1 MMTDFLLVNK
11 IAQLIHDDRRQRLL
25 YKKGISL
32 KGNFYSQMSLA
43 DITSASFLAEH
54 QTVTPVNIRFSK
66 VFGRDGAGDTTRD
79 IIGIFA
85 EFDTPTGK
93 FDLLFHNVEL
103 DEHIRTPEAVM
114 ALIEAFSEREKDRV
128 REDAVL
134 WKLAANNPDFL
145 DFLLRY
151 FSCRCTV
158 KSFRGVE
165 GKGFNGYRFI
175 NEAGETRG
183 VHFELIPENRH
194 GEITRREAEFLAGY
208 DCDAAMRDMKEA
220 AERNLLPKFNLYAV
234 LDEEYRKILLGN
246 IVLDELLERDDVLW
260 DFSPI
265 RVPAGIA
272 LADHPLDAFTAFAF
286 SEGVRTRGGAFR

>member
-1 MMTDFLLVNK
+1 MMTDFLLMNK

-25 YKKGISL
+25 YKKGITL
-32 KGNFYSQMSLA
+32 KGKFYAQMSLS
-43 DITSASFLAEH
+43 DITTASFLSEQH
-54 QTVTPVNIRFSK
+54 TVTPVEMRFSK

-79 IIGIFA
+79 IIGIFT
-85 EFDTPTGK
+85 EFDTADGK

-103 DEHIRTPEAVM
+103 DECIRTPEAVM

-134 WKLAANNPDFL
+134 WKLAGKNPEFL

-151 FSCRCTV
+151 FSWRCTV

-165 GKGFNGYRFI
+165 GKGFNGYYFI
-175 NEAGETRG
+175 NGKGEKRS
-183 VHFELIPENRH
+183 VHFELIPESRH

-220 AERNLLPKFNLYAV
+220 AERDSLPQFSLFAV
-234 LDEEYRKILLGN
+234 LDGEYRRIMLGN
-246 IVLDELLERDDVLW
+246 IVLHELLEHDDALQ

-265 RVPAGIA
+265 RVPNGIV
-272 LADHPLDAFTAFAF
+272 LAEHPLDAFTAFAF
-286 SEGVRTRGGAFR
+286 SEGVRMRGGAYR